1 MSKLEAILSQEVEA
15 EIQALLGEA
24 RAKAEA
30 VVAEARSKAE
40 ALLSARKRALEASLQ
55 AALRRTESAGELL
68 LATARTEAKGEVL
81 SQVKAKV
88 EEALRALPDSPD
100 WPQVLRKL
108 AEEALAALGEPEALA
123 SHPDN
128 LPHLEGL
135 AREQGLELRA
145 DPVLRL
151 GVRAIGK
158 GGRTQVENALLS
170 RLERAWDALSSK
182 VAQVVWG

>member
-15 EIQALLGEA
+15 EIQTVLQEA
-24 RAKAEA
+24 KAKAETLKS
-30 VVAEARSKAE
+30 EAKAKAE
-40 ALLSARKRALEASLQ
+40 GLLAAKKRALEASLQ
-55 AALRRTESAGELL
+55 AAIRRAESAGELL

-88 EEALRALPDSPD
+88 EEALRALPDSPE

-108 AEEALAALGEPEALA
+108 AEEALLALGEPEALA

-135 AREQGLELRA
+135 ARERGLELRA
-145 DPVLRL
+145 DPALRL

-170 RLERAWDALSSK
+170 RLDRAWDALSSK
-182 VAQVVWG
+182 VAQLLWG